1 MSLSWIWL
9 DMWPQRFD
17 TTYYNQKKPGKG
29 DWNNTF
35 LGFFLPRRCTDM
47 FMLHVYGP
55 TSSRI

>member
-9 DMWPQRFD
+9 DMWLQQFD
-17 TTYYNQKKPGKG
+17 TTYCNQKKPGKG

-35 LGFFLPRRCTDM
+35 LGFFLSVGAGM
-47 FMLHVYGP
+47 FKLHVYES